1 VSDHDL
7 YPEGQ
12 TFITLDEIDAEFDKQ
27 QFMRRRLSDCSTCS
41 SLSFSDLEY
50 ATGVPQPEVEDEQQV
65 EDEEYVD
72 GKKISRWR
80 TIRTIVHQ
88 LTPFIQTYKKQRY
101 PWVQLAGH
109 QGHFKPGEQGNILKK
124 FCEREKEAFELLMED
139 TLRSFVPQ
147 YYGTSTDDAGVEYI
161 QLEDLLGRFQN
172 PCVMDCKIGV
182 RTYLEDELTK
192 AKVNPKL
199 RNDMY
204 NKMKQID
211 PNAPTPEEHQL
222 KGVTKPRYM
231 VWRETIST
239 TSTFGF
245 RIEGMRK
252 SDGSSSKDFKT
263 TRTEEDVK
271 AAFSSFLKGFSN
283 VVGLY
288 VERLKALKAALAE
301 SNFFRTHEV
310 IGSSLLFV
318 HDQTSASVWM
328 IDFAKTCL
336 VPSGVPP
343 ISHDKPWSVGNHED
357 GYLVGLSNLIR
368 LFEELIPGE
377 ELSS

>member
-1 VSDHDL
+1 MTRKVFLNRFYAFLCFPFILFISITFLILFFIFILFLTSLTVWITIFATVS
-7 YPEGQ
+7 
-12 TFITLDEIDAEFDKQ
+12 K
-27 QFMRRRLSDCSTCS
+27 
-41 SLSFSDLEY
+41 
-50 ATGVPQPEVEDEQQV
+50 
-65 EDEEYVD
+65 
-72 GKKISRWR
+72 WR
-80 TIRTIVHQ
+80 TIRTIFHQ

-109 QGHFKPGEQGNILKK
+109 QGHFKPGESGNILKK
-124 FCEREKEAFELLMED
+124 FCEREKEAFELLMKD
-139 TLRSFVPQ
+139 ALRSYVPQ
-147 YYGTSTDDAGVEYI
+147 YFGTSDEADVEYI

-199 RNDMY
+199 RKDMY

-211 PNAPTPEEHQL
+211 ANAPTPEEHQL
-222 KGVTKPRYM
+222 QGVTKPRYM

-271 AAFSSFLKGFSN
+271 SAFSSFIKGFSH
-283 VVGLY
+283 VIPLY
-288 VERLKALKAALAE
+288 VERLKSLKVALTE
-301 SNFFRTHEV
+301 SDFFATHEV

-318 HDQTSASVWM
+318 HDETTASVWM
-328 IDFAKTCL
+328 IDFAKTCR
-336 VPSGVPP
+336 VPDGVPP
-343 ISHDKPWSVGNHED
+343 ITHDKPWSVGNHED
-357 GYLVGLSNLIR
+357 GYIIGLTNLIK
-368 LFEELIPGE
+368 LFEELTQPE
-377 ELSS
+377 SS